1 MKYEV
6 IFGNVEQVQLVI
18 FDLGKDILNIMEQ
31 GIFVW
36 SDVGICEF
44 YNLWIFDLLELLF
57 DDFVVGLNFD
67 VFCWIVLECGDI
79 DEDDFYN
86 SELWIKLYQFYFYD

>member
-1 MKYEV
+1 M
-6 IFGNVEQVQLVI
+6 
-18 FDLGKDILNIMEQ
+18 
-31 GIFVW
+31 
-36 SDVGICEF
+36 GICEF

-86 SELWIKLYQFYFYD
+86 SELWIKLY